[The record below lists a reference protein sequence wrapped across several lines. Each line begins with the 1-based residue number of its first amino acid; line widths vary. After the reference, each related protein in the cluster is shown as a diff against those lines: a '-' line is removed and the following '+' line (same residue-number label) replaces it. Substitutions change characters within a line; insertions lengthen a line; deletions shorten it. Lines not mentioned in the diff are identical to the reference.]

1 MKIIAITVIL
11 TAVTACWTDKTSPN
25 MPPPVANTAPPPT
38 PPDAAPPPPP
48 IDPLAAMPIECRDYG
63 AAIHK
68 FATCDKMPQASRDA
82 LAQAFDQASASWA
95 QLPPEERAQLA
106 AACKAALDAVTDA
119 AKATCGP

>member
-1 MKIIAITVIL
+1 MKIVAIAIVVS
-11 TAVTACWTDKTSPN
+11 AVTACWTDKTSPN
-25 MPPPVANTAPPPT
+25 MPSPVTSTAQPPA
-38 PPDAAPPPPP
+38 PPDAAPPPPT
-48 IDPLAAMPIECRDYG
+48 DPLATMPIECRDYG

-82 LAQAFDQASASWA
+82 LSQAFDQASAAWA

-119 AKATCGP
+119 SRAMCGP